1 MNTTNRQTQRKNR
14 STSPCHGP
22 REPHITHAGRDKAH
36 RGAGKSTAT
45 TKTAFTL
52 LEVLVAL
59 AIFAIVLSLLYG
71 SWRILMQSSAAGLR
85 LAANAQRQR
94 TATQTVQDALGSAI
108 LFAANARHYAFLAE
122 NTGGQSALSF
132 VAHLSPSYPGS
143 GFFEGEQVRRV
154 TFTVEPDPQGVPA
167 LYLRQNS
174 ILDQV
179 SDDPRTFPVLLA
191 QDVSR
196 FEVVFW
202 DPRKND
208 FLPEW
213 TQTNTLPS
221 LVKVTLGFG
230 RKPSFAPTTAEV
242 ITRVIRIPSA
252 GVAMEAQAALPLGT
266 PTPRNQ

>member
-1 MNTTNRQTQRKNR
+1 MNTSNAHPKGENRAM
-14 STSPCHGP
+14 SPCHSTSGS
-22 REPHITHAGRDKAH
+22 RSYHQVADYTQ
-36 RGAGKSTAT
+36 RGTGNPVAT
-45 TKTAFTL
+45 PTEGFTL

-94 TATQTVQDALGSAI
+94 TAIQTLQDALGSAI

-122 NTGGQSALSF
+122 NAGGQSALTF

-154 TFTVEPDPQGVPA
+154 TFTVEPDPQGVPS

-179 SDDPRTFPVLLA
+179 AEDPRTFPVLLA

-196 FEVVFW
+196 FEVGFW

-213 TQTNTLPS
+213 TQTNTLPA
-221 LVKVTLGFG
+221 LVKVTLGFS
-230 RKPSFAPTTAEV
+230 RKASVAPTTIEV

-252 GVAMEAQAALPLGT
+252 GVAMEAQAGLPTGT
-266 PTPRNQ
+266 TLPRNQ